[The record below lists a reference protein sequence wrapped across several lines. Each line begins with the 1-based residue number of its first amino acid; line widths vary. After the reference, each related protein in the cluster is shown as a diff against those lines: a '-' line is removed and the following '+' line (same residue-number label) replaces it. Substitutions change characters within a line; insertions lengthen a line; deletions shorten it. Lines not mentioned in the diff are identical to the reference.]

1 MDHKNS
7 STIRAIDGIN
17 DLNSSLEELFSSGT
31 SQATGI
37 SAVSRH
43 KSLTQLLYVM
53 ASFNGLEDDEEQMK
67 VFVMAN
73 MLASLNHMVPKRM
86 FGYITTGG
94 LNDRE
99 WGAAYKTMDKIYNL
113 LIKENPLEDWM
124 TEQPYKILDL
134 MTIAYK
140 RYFNRLYKELMKT
153 RDSED
158 VNRDIIR
165 AFHILY

>member
-1 MDHKNS
+1 MDRKNS
-7 STIRAIDGIN
+7 STIRAIDGIS

-86 FGYITTGG
+86 FGYITT
-94 LNDRE
+94 LR
-99 WGAAYKTMDKIYNL
+99 
-113 LIKENPLEDWM
+113 
-124 TEQPYKILDL
+124 
-134 MTIAYK
+134 
-140 RYFNRLYKELMKT
+140 RLAQGRATPTTTPSPSAPVPAEEMK
-153 RDSED
+153 
-158 VNRDIIR
+158 V
-165 AFHILY
+165 LVG